1 MEARI
6 MRDLAGLIARHHRGD
21 RDHNGTGQC
30 AAFDTTTEDDSGG
43 SEGLGSGDAGCD
55 TNNSRQSGDNIP
67 G

>member
-21 RDHNGTGQC
+21 RDYNRTDQC
-30 AAFDTTTEDDSGG
+30 AAFDTTVSQDLGGPEGLDSGN
-43 SEGLGSGDAGCD
+43 AGCD
-55 TNNSRQSGDNIP
+55 TNSTWQSGNNIP

>member
-43 SEGLGSGDAGCD
+43 SEGLGSGDAGRNTD
-55 TNNSRQSGDNIP
+55 SPGQGGDNLP
-67 G
+67 R